1 MFMTSRAAKFYMRRF
16 KESLVIT
23 RKTQDINPFSRTPLF
38 CFRIYVL
45 LLN

>member
-1 MFMTSRAAKFYMRRF
+1 MFMTSHAAKFYMLRF
-16 KESLVIT
+16 KDSVIT
-23 RKTQDINPFSRTPLF
+23 RKTQDINPFSRPPLF